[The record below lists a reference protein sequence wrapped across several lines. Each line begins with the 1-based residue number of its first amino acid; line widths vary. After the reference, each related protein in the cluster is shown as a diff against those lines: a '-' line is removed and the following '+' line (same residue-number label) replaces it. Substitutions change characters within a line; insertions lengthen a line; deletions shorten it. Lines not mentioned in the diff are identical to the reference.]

1 MQINTQMWWAG
12 QKGWEPAPDQIRGTP
27 RCLQGTNN
35 NVPTTQ
41 FNVQVPDIKAKLVL
55 SKLDYTR
62 HMSQRCSNLTR
73 SQTGRT
79 KGMTCAG
86 VLKQFKR
93 KLRLAKIGE
102 WAVRSWAMG
111 RLIVT
116 PMLVG
121 PMFCQTL
128 QPILRRQMGHYATG

>member
-1 MQINTQMWWAG
+1 ML
-12 QKGWEPAPDQIRGTP
+12 KPDSRP
-27 RCLQGTNN
+27 CP
-35 NVPTTQ
+35 VH
-41 FNVQVPDIKAKLVL
+41 
-55 SKLDYTR
+55 Y
-62 HMSQRCSNLTR
+62 LTR

-111 RLIVT
+111 RLTVT

-121 PMFCQTL
+121 PMFSQTL
-128 QPILRRQMGHYATG
+128 QPALQRQMGHYATG